1 MRQRTKQILATALI
15 NGTAL
20 ITASATWAA
29 DQAQPTIKDH
39 LDAAVSTVTGSPM
52 ANLDVDMKHVLDAMK
67 KLDPKPIPSLSPR
80 EARKQPTPT
89 DAVKALLKEQGKP
102 TAPEPG
108 VTTKD
113 MTYETTGGTQPV
125 RIYTPDGAQ
134 GPLPVERLN
143 GEIKRRTEVVGIF
156 PNEAAITRL
165 VCAILLEQNDEWAI
179 QRSRYMTL
187 ESIASIGDDPLI
199 SLPTLVA

>member
-20 ITASATWAA
+20 IVASATWAA
-29 DQAQPTIKDH
+29 DQAQPTIKDR

-67 KLDPKPIPSLSPR
+67 KLDPKPIPSLSPQ